1 LDYLVGGFLVLDE
14 AGPPAAVPTG
24 SSAGSSPVP
33 SAGSI
38 AQSTRSS
45 EVNHAIDPRGVS
57 DPRGVGV
64 SRGLAR
70 VLAFSCGAVVANLY
84 YAQPLLHTIS
94 AGLQVSQT
102 SAALLVTVTQIGYA
116 AGLLLL
122 VPVGDIVRRR
132 PLFTVLLAADA
143 AALAASAAVPSL
155 RLLGALAAVIGL
167 TSVVVQMLIPFAA
180 TLAADHERSKV
191 IGTLLS
197 GLLTGILLSRTFAG
211 IIAQIAGWRGVY
223 AIAAL
228 LTAITAVVLY
238 RALPDRAREVSVS
251 YGAQLRA
258 VLDVARTQPVLRW
271 RALIAAFGFAG
282 FSAFWT
288 TVSFLLAGPRY
299 HFSQLGIGLFA
310 LAGTA
315 GALASAFGGR
325 QLDARP
331 QLRWPLTG
339 AMLVLQLVSYAL
351 IAFGGTGS
359 YALGLALLIVGVL
372 GMDAG
377 VQANLLINNSV
388 IYELLPQARSRIT
401 AVFMTTMFLGGAF
414 GSVVGARAYASWGW
428 TGATASAIVFTLVAA
443 LGWLA
448 TGRYERTGL
457 GSTVRSDSWTSLN
470 P

>member
-1 LDYLVGGFLVLDE
+1 MAPASEPKGAVVSGLRSEERGTSERATREDTT
-14 AGPPAAVPTG
+14 AKRPAA
-24 SSAGSSPVP
+24 SELPVK
-33 SAGSI
+33 
-38 AQSTRSS
+38 
-45 EVNHAIDPRGVS
+45 
-57 DPRGVGV
+57 
-64 SRGLAR
+64 
-70 VLAFSCGAVVANLY
+70 VLAFACGAVVANIY
-84 YAQPLLHTIS
+84 YAQPLLHTIAS
-94 AGLQVSQT
+94 GLRVSQT

-122 VPVGDIVRRR
+122 VPVADIVRRR
-132 PLFTVLLAADA
+132 PLFTVLLAADTV
-143 AALAASAAVPSL
+143 ALAASAASPSL
-155 RLLGALAAVIGL
+155 ALLGALAVIVGL
-167 TSVVVQMLIPFAA
+167 TSVVVQMLVPFAA
-180 TLAADHERSKV
+180 TLAADRERSKV

-211 IIAQIAGWRGVY
+211 IVAQIAGWRGVY
-223 AIAAL
+223 AAAAT
-228 LTAITAVVLY
+228 LTAITTIVLY
-238 RALPDRAREVSVS
+238 RALPDRVREVSVG

-271 RALIAAFGFAG
+271 RALIAACGFAG

-299 HFSQLGIGLFA
+299 HFSQLEIGLFA

-315 GALASAFGGR
+315 GALVSALGGR
-325 QLDARP
+325 HLDARP

-339 AMLVLQLVSYAL
+339 VMLGLQLVCYGL
-351 IAFGGTGS
+351 IAGGGAGPH
-359 YALGLALLIVGVL
+359 ALGLVLLIVGVL

-414 GSVVGARAYASWGW
+414 GSVVGAHAYAAWGW
-428 TGATASAIVFTLVAA
+428 TGATGSAAVFTLVAA

-448 TGRYERTGL
+448 TARHEK
-457 GSTVRSDSWTSLN
+457 
-470 P
+470 

>member
-1 LDYLVGGFLVLDE
+1 VPGLRSDE
-14 AGPPAAVPTG
+14 GATREG
-24 SSAGSSPVP
+24 
-33 SAGSI
+33 I
-38 AQSTRSS
+38 ASKRPQVS
-45 EVNHAIDPRGVS
+45 EQMSRASKRPQVS
-57 DPRGVGV
+57 EQLRT
-64 SRGLAR
+64 
-70 VLAFSCGAVVANLY
+70 VLAFACGAIVANLY
-84 YAQPLLHTIS
+84 YAQPLLHTIAASLHVS
-94 AGLQVSQT
+94 AA
-102 SAALLVTVTQIGYA
+102 SAALLITVTQIGYA

-132 PLFTVLLAADA
+132 PLFTVLLAADT
-143 AALAASAAVPSL
+143 AALAASAASPGL
-155 RLLGALAAVIGL
+155 ALLGVFAFVVGL

-180 TLAADHERSKV
+180 TLAADHERSKI

-211 IIAQIAGWRGVY
+211 IVAQVAGWRGVY

-228 LTAITAVVLY
+228 LTATTAVLLY
-238 RALPDRAREVSVS
+238 RALPDRAREISVG

-258 VLDVARTQPVLRW
+258 VSEVARTQPVLRW
-271 RALIAAFGFAG
+271 RALIGACGFAG

-299 HFSQLGIGLFA
+299 HFSQLEIGLFA

-315 GALASAFGGR
+315 GALVSAFGGR
-325 QLDARP
+325 HLDARP
-331 QLRWPLTG
+331 RLRWPLTG
-339 AMLVLQLVSYAL
+339 AMIGLQLVSYGV
-351 IAFGGTGS
+351 ITFGGVGP
-359 YALGLALLIVGVL
+359 YALSLVLLIVGVL

-388 IYELLPQARSRIT
+388 IYELLPAARSRIT

-414 GSVVGARAYASWGW
+414 GSIVGAHAYAAWGW
-428 TGATASAIVFTLVAA
+428 TGATGSAGVFTLVAA

-457 GSTVRSDSWTSLN
+457 GSTAIFSDS
-470 P
+470 

>member
-1 LDYLVGGFLVLDE
+1 M
-14 AGPPAAVPTG
+14 
-24 SSAGSSPVP
+24 
-33 SAGSI
+33 
-38 AQSTRSS
+38 
-45 EVNHAIDPRGVS
+45 
-57 DPRGVGV
+57 
-64 SRGLAR
+64 SRALAR
-70 VLAFSCGAVVANLY
+70 VLAFACGAVVANLY
-84 YAQPLLHTIS
+84 YSQPLLHTIS
-94 AGLQVSQT
+94 GGLHVSQT

-132 PLFTVLLAADA
+132 PLFTGLLAVDTV
-143 AALAASAAVPSL
+143 ALAASAAAPNL
-155 RLLGALAAVIGL
+155 ELLGALAVIVGL

-180 TLAADHERSKV
+180 TLAAEQERSRV

-211 IIAQIAGWRGVY
+211 IIAQVAGWRGVY

-228 LTAITAVVLY
+228 LTAATTIVLY
-238 RALPDRAREVSVS
+238 RALPDRPREVNVS
-251 YGAQLRA
+251 YRAQLGA

-271 RALIAAFGFAG
+271 RAMIGACGFAG

-299 HFSQLGIGLFA
+299 HFSQAEIGLFA

-325 QLDARP
+325 HLDARP
-331 QLRWPLTG
+331 HLRWPLTG
-339 AMLVLQLVSYAL
+339 AMLGLQLVSFGL
-351 IAFGGTGS
+351 IACGGVGP
-359 YALGLALLIVGVL
+359 YWLGLVLLVVGVL

-377 VQANLLINNSV
+377 VQSNLLISNSV
-388 IYELLPQARSRIT
+388 IYGLLPQARSRIT

-414 GSVVGARAYASWGW
+414 GSVVAAHAYATWGW
-428 TGATASAIVFTLVAA
+428 TGATGTAAVFTLVAV

-448 TGRYERTGL
+448 TGRYERTGV
-457 GSTVRSDSWTSLN
+457 GSTARSDI
-470 P
+470 

>member
-1 LDYLVGGFLVLDE
+1 M
-14 AGPPAAVPTG
+14 
-24 SSAGSSPVP
+24 SP
-33 SAGSI
+33 
-38 AQSTRSS
+38 R
-45 EVNHAIDPRGVS
+45 
-57 DPRGVGV
+57 
-64 SRGLAR
+64 LAR
-70 VLAFSCGAVVANLY
+70 VLAFMCGAVVANLY

-94 AGLQVSQT
+94 TGLRVSQT

-116 AGLLLL
+116 LGLLLL

-132 PLFTVLLAADA
+132 PLFAVLLAADT
-143 AALAASAAVPSL
+143 AALAASAVSPGLA
-155 RLLGALAAVIGL
+155 LLGVFAVIIGL

-180 TLAADHERSKV
+180 TLAADHERSKI

-211 IIAQIAGWRGVY
+211 IVAQVAGWRGVY
-223 AIAAL
+223 AIAAV
-228 LTAITAVVLY
+228 LTATTAVVLY
-238 RALPDRAREVSVS
+238 RALPDHGREVSVG
-251 YGAQLRA
+251 YGTQLRA
-258 VLDVARTQPVLRW
+258 VFDVARNEPVLRW
-271 RALIAAFGFAG
+271 RAMIGACGFAG

-299 HFSQLGIGLFA
+299 HFSQLEIGLFA

-325 QLDARP
+325 HLDARP
-331 QLRWPLTG
+331 HLRWPLTG
-339 AMLVLQLVSYAL
+339 ILLALQLLSYGL
-351 IAFGGTGS
+351 ITLGGYGS
-359 YALGLALLIVGVL
+359 YSLGLVLLIVGVL

-414 GSVVGARAYASWGW
+414 GSVVAAHAYASWGW
-428 TGATASAIVFTLVAA
+428 TGATGSAAVFTLVAA
-443 LGWLA
+443 LCWLA

-457 GSTVRSDSWTSLN
+457 GSTVRSDS
-470 P
+470 